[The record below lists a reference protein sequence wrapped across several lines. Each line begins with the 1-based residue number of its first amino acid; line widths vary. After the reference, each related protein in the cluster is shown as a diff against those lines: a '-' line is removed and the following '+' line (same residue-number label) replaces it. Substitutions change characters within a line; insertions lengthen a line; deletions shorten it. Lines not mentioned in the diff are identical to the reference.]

1 MDLEHVS
8 AQAARSIIVLAT
20 ADSAD
25 QSDARVLRVVLS
37 VMAMHDR
44 LKRENRGGLQVGG
57 VHAVGA
63 FALCDLHYKQLVCL
77 GVPSVHDL
85 YWPLSPCRGTLWQR
99 YAT

>member
-8 AQAARSIIVLAT
+8 AQAARSTIVLAT

-44 LKRENRGGLQVGG
+44 LKRENHGGLQVG
-57 VHAVGA
+57 VLHDVE
-63 FALCDLHYKQLVCL
+63 ALVLYDLDNEQLERTV
-77 GVPSVHDL
+77 VPSMHDL
-85 YWPLSPCRGTLWQR
+85 YWSLSSCRGTL
-99 YAT
+99 

>member
-1 MDLEHVS
+1 MKAALGPCRTGNPLLAVDLEHVS

-44 LKRENRGGLQVGG
+44 LKRENRGGLQVGLL
-57 VHAVGA
+57 HAVGA
-63 FALCDLHYKQLVCL
+63 LVLYDLDNKHN
-77 GVPSVHDL
+77 GA
-85 YWPLSPCRGTLWQR
+85 QR
-99 YAT
+99 A

>member
-44 LKRENRGGLQVGG
+44 LKRENRGGLQVHAG
-57 VHAVGA
+57 VK
-63 FALCDLHYKQLVCL
+63 LLLVCGAHL
-77 GVPSVHDL
+77 GAKYML
-85 YWPLSPCRGTLWQR
+85 LCLC
-99 YAT
+99 